1 MYRQF
6 ELSLEQICD
15 VANSFYRAVLNLSD
29 STPSSLQ
36 FLPNYISAKS
46 SQGQETIYVLDI
58 GGSNVRASLAH
69 FENGQLTK
77 IDPAIEAS
85 MPWKRGVSFSLDEFL
100 NIQCEL
106 LNRLNRT
113 DVTTLGYCFS
123 YPTKNEPNGDSR
135 LVQWTKGIDIA
146 GTENQLMGKLLT
158 DYFSKHYG
166 KTIEQVNLVNDSVA
180 CLLGGL
186 SKSPVDNYLGLIAG
200 TGSNLATFFPVEH
213 TLQAVNL
220 ESGNFDPPHLNQ
232 FDEMLDQRSDKP
244 GHQLFEKASGGMYL
258 AHLFN
263 LAHPEVNLDISQG
276 AAGLSALFNSK
287 LTHKIH
293 KQCIARIYTRAANL
307 IAAKLAGM
315 IKYHWIQNRSRTFRI
330 TAEGGLFWSQLTP
343 DLKFKQLIEVQ
354 VRCILKNLSIEPCS
368 FEICKIENAN
378 LIGAAYATRNNLK
391 VRNDAR

>member
-6 ELSLEQICD
+6 ELSVEQTCD
-15 VANSFYRAVLNLSD
+15 VANAFYQAVLNLSD
-29 STPSSLQ
+29 NTASSLQ
-36 FLPNYISAKS
+36 FLPNYISCKS

-69 FENGQLTK
+69 FENGQLIK
-77 IDPAIEAS
+77 IDPAIEAR
-85 MPWKRGVSFSLDEFL
+85 MPWQRGIRFSLDEFL
-100 NIQCEL
+100 KIQCDL
-106 LNRLNRT
+106 LNRLNRS

-123 YPTKNEPNGDSR
+123 YPTKNQPNGDSR
-135 LVQWTKGIDIA
+135 LVRWTKGIDIP

-166 KTIEQVNLVNDSVA
+166 KTIQQVNLVNDSVA
-180 CLLGGL
+180 CLLSGL
-186 SKSPVDNYLGLIAG
+186 SQSPVDSYLGLIAG
-200 TGSNLATFFPVEH
+200 TGANLATFFPVEQ

-220 ESGNFDPPHLNQ
+220 ESGSFAPPHLNQ
-232 FDEMLDQRSDKP
+232 FDEMLDQSSDKL

-276 AAGLSALFNSK
+276 AAGLSVLFNSN
-287 LTHKIH
+287 LTRKIH
-293 KQCIARIYTRAANL
+293 KQCIARIYTRAAHL
-307 IAAKLAGM
+307 VAAKLAGM
-315 IKYHWIQNRSRTFRI
+315 IKFHWIQNRSRTFRI

-343 DLKFKQLIEVQ
+343 DLKFKPLVERQ
-354 VRCILKNLSIEPCS
+354 VRCILQQLLVEPCS

-378 LIGAAYATRNNLK
+378 LIGAAYATRNDLK
-391 VRNDAR
+391 VRNDA